1 MTTLRS
7 ARPVRTSWRVP
18 KRESS
23 PASARWSGS
32 PLTHFEEHTM
42 MPPIDLTDP
51 ALDPVPIEDR
61 ETLIEYA
68 TRKVMQALT
77 HARYET
83 DEDGVPTDT
92 TVRMRLTYA
101 VIEQALTWHQWGI
114 NPATASTDRAVQSH
128 SLGPA
133 TVTYDHRD
141 GHAEK
146 QAQVRDEIAPAALA
160 WIRPILHQ
168 PAY

>member
-1 MTTLRS
+1 MTALRS
-7 ARPVRTSWRVP
+7 ARPVRPSCKGSEARIVSRVG
-18 KRESS
+18 
-23 PASARWSGS
+23 ALVWLAA
-32 PLTHFEEHTM
+32 PLTEEHTM
-42 MPPIDLTDP
+42 MPHIDLSDP
-51 ALDPVPIEDR
+51 ALEPIPTEDR
-61 ETLIEYA
+61 ETLIGYA

-77 HARYET
+77 HARYAT

-101 VIEQALTWHQWGI
+101 VIEQALAWHQWGI
-114 NPATASTDRAVQSH
+114 NPADTNADRAVQSH

-141 GHAEK
+141 GHAEN
-146 QAQVRDEIAPAALA
+146 QARARDEIAPGALA
-160 WIRPILHQ
+160 WLRPLLYQ

>member
-1 MTTLRS
+1 
-7 ARPVRTSWRVP
+7 
-18 KRESS
+18 
-23 PASARWSGS
+23 
-32 PLTHFEEHTM
+32 M
-42 MPPIDLTDP
+42 MPPIDLSDP
-51 ALDPVPIEDR
+51 ALEPIPIEDR
-61 ETLIEYA
+61 ETLVEYA
-68 TRKVMQALT
+68 TRRVMLALT

-83 DEDGVPTDT
+83 EDDGTPTDT

-101 VIEQALTWHQWGI
+101 VIEQARAWHQWDI
-114 NPATASTDRAVQSH
+114 NPADTNADRAVQSH

-146 QAQVRDEIAPAALA
+146 QAKARDELAPASLA
-160 WIRPILHQ
+160 WLRPLLHQ